1 MPNIGNVLGGIG
13 RGVGEFALN
22 LANPQRQQFQHEA
35 QMMKMKAL
43 MEAQQQ
49 QGQRSFLM
57 DTLQKE
63 LDARAAESEAQR
75 QNALALAGLQQLGNQ
90 GIPGDVKASLAMRGG
105 VPEHAIPRVPRQE
118 GYTGPD
124 YLKAFDP
131 AAWQPQ
137 MNPLQQAQ
145 IGSLQA
151 STAKDLRP
159 PGMPDSVT
167 LLHEK
172 IRQAQALGLPMEYAL
187 GGSPQKPEDPIPWLN
202 LINKMET
209 ERRGE
214 TITSTNPIAPTM
226 PDITKTTH
234 PAADPG
240 LDALINAVMQMYGQ
254 KFGEFPLP
262 QGQPAAAA
270 PAIDPKKN
278 AAMRKAA
285 GFD

>member
-1 MPNIGNVLGGIG
+1 MPNIGNILGGIG
-13 RGVGEFALN
+13 RGAGEFALN

-49 QGQRSFLM
+49 GTQRSFLM

-90 GIPGDVKASLAMRGG
+90 GIPGDVRASLAMRGG
-105 VPEHAIPRVPRQE
+105 VPEHAIPRVPTQP
-118 GYTGPD
+118 GYTGPG

-131 AAWQPQ
+131 TAWQPQ
-137 MNPLQQAQ
+137 PTPLEQAHANYYNAYAQ
-145 IGSLQA
+145 NLGQ
-151 STAKDLRP
+151 P
-159 PGMPDSVT
+159 PAPPDSVT

-187 GGSPQKPEDPIPWLN
+187 GGSPQKPEDPIPWLG
-202 LINKMET
+202 LINKMEG

-214 TITSTNPIAPTM
+214 TTTTSPLFEGFPPT
-226 PDITKTTH
+226 TKTTH